1 MANSSGSK
9 RKSDGD
15 NPSEKRICPHVAFS
29 PPGETPAFYGG
40 FIVGVRDYKTVG
52 PTSLVLGL
60 PIDFYR
66 GYFKAMFN
74 FDINPEDQ
82 PVACP
87 VATPIEE
94 PRASE
99 RSDSGLSVLMELIA
113 ECTHEPQSAP
123 DDLMPSRTTSVE
135 STGSGPICP
144 LVD

>member
-1 MANSSGSK
+1 MDNTSESK
-9 RKSDGD
+9 RKSDDD
-15 NPSEKRICPHVAFS
+15 NPPEKRICPQVACS
-29 PPGETPAFYGG
+29 PPDETPEFYGG

-60 PIDFYR
+60 PTDFYR

-94 PRASE
+94 TLTE

-113 ECTHEPQSAP
+113 ESPPAP
-123 DDLMPSRTTSVE
+123 PDALGELMASRTASVE

>member
-1 MANSSGSK
+1 MSNSSGSK
-9 RKSDGD
+9 RSSDGD
-15 NPSEKRICPHVAFS
+15 NPPEKRVCTHVAFS
-29 PPGETPAFYGG
+29 PAGETPAFYGG
-40 FIVGVRDYKTVG
+40 FILGVRDYKTVG

-82 PVACP
+82 PITCP

-94 PRASE
+94 TLTE
-99 RSDSGLSVLMELIA
+99 RSDSGLSVLMELIS
-113 ECTHEPQSAP
+113 ECTQEPHDAL

-135 STGSGPICP
+135 STGSGPVCP